1 MGFAESPSFGDAP
14 RPTRGPPICCPASLQ
29 VKVQNERRQAC
40 GGHPRAS
47 ALLLRPRLRDFELE
61 LRREP
66 VATAWSDRRLRSRP
80 RRWSLASEAR
90 AEAAQLWESLLVIHF
105 RYVYHQRMRHLLLGL
120 LAKEPAHGYEL
131 KRLLDERLGQLSPPV
146 NIGQIYTTLRR
157 LERDG
162 LVSSAEVS
170 QPDRPDKRV
179 FELTAQGRDDL
190 GQWLAETTV
199 DVRVREPVFLKLVV
213 AMSGGGPD
221 PLALVDRHRRAL
233 LRRLR
238 EVQILEDPNARPV
251 ERMAVEGAV
260 LHLQAD
266 LRWLEVCEQL
276 LTRTQ
281 RDEEGQ
287 R

>member
-1 MGFAESPSFGDAP
+1 
-14 RPTRGPPICCPASLQ
+14 
-29 VKVQNERRQAC
+29 
-40 GGHPRAS
+40 
-47 ALLLRPRLRDFELE
+47 
-61 LRREP
+61 
-66 VATAWSDRRLRSRP
+66 
-80 RRWSLASEAR
+80 
-90 AEAAQLWESLLVIHF
+90 
-105 RYVYHQRMRHLLLGL
+105 MRHLLLGL

-179 FELTAQGRDDL
+179 FELTAQGRDHL

-238 EVQILEDPNARPV
+238 EVQILEDPDARPV

-276 LTRTQ
+276 LTRNQ
-281 RDEEGQ
+281 RDEEG
-287 R
+287 RR